1 MLHLAERGEA
11 TRLLLVRH
19 TETDEAARGRCYGRL
34 DVALSPAGI
43 RQAEALGVALRVI
56 PLGAV
61 YSSPLARA
69 LGTAAAIAAA
79 QGLGPV
85 VHPDLVE
92 LDFGEVEGLPYEQ
105 IAAERPELYRAWMRA
120 PASVQFPGGESLDD
134 LRSRMRGAAGE
145 IRERHPGEAVA
156 VVGHG
161 GVIRAVLADVLGL
174 PSEGF
179 FRLEQSFGGLSVV
192 DWIEGVPIVRVVNAV
207 LYS

>member
-1 MLHLAERGEA
+1 MLHLADRGEA

-61 YSSPLARA
+61 YSSPLVRA
-69 LGTAAAIAAA
+69 LDTAAAIAAA
-79 QGLGPV
+79 QGLDPV

-105 IAAERPELYRAWMRA
+105 IAAERPELYRAWMQA
-120 PASVQFPGGESLDD
+120 PASVRFPGGESLDD
-134 LRSRMRGAAGE
+134 LRSRVRGAAAE
-145 IRERHPGEAVA
+145 IRRRHPGEAVA

-161 GVIRAVLADVLGL
+161 GVVRAVLADVLGL
-174 PSEGF
+174 PDEGF

>member
-1 MLHLAERGEA
+1 MLHLADRGEA

-120 PASVQFPGGESLDD
+120 PASVRFPGGESLDD
-134 LRSRMRGAAGE
+134 LRSRARGVAGE
-145 IRERHPGEAVA
+145 IRERHRGEAVA

-174 PSEGF
+174 PDEGF